1 MDTDPIFAMYFIFI
15 SSAILCFIIHF
26 ITSGLTA
33 YGSLIAGYSV
43 LFIAILMLLVSV
55 FSEMDDSDYTN
66 INDNNYLIKYL
77 NIFGFGIYML
87 MMFGTIG
94 LKLYSLCVYKDR
106 IISNEKYYFN
116 FNIILFCLI
125 FIQCLFII
133 NNFYNI
139 YGIILSLLC
148 LFGSITVITVILEF
162 TTLTYFHTDGFCS
175 LCHT

>member
-1 MDTDPIFAMYFIFI
+1 MDTDPIFAMYFIFV

-26 ITSGLTA
+26 VTSGLTA

-43 LFIAILMLLVSV
+43 LFIAIVMLLVSV
-55 FSEMDDSDYTN
+55 FSEMEDIDN
-66 INDNNYLIKYL
+66 INDNDYLIKYL

-94 LKLYSLCVYKDR
+94 LKLYSLSVYKER

-125 FIQCLFII
+125 FIQCIFII

-148 LFGSITVITVILEF
+148 LFGSITAITAILEF
-162 TTLTYFHTDGFCS
+162 TTLTYFHADGFCS
-175 LCHT
+175 LSHT

>member
-1 MDTDPIFAMYFIFI
+1 MDTDPIFAMYFIFV

-26 ITSGLTA
+26 VTSGLTA

-43 LFIAILMLLVSV
+43 LFIAIIMLLVSV
-55 FSEMDDSDYTN
+55 FSEMEDIDY
-66 INDNNYLIKYL
+66 INDNDYLIKYL

-94 LKLYSLCVYKDR
+94 LKLYSLSVYKNR

-125 FIQCLFII
+125 FIQCIFII

-139 YGIILSLLC
+139 SGIILSLLC
-148 LFGSITVITVILEF
+148 LFGSITTITAILEF
-162 TTLTYFHTDGFCS
+162 TTLSYFHADGFCS